1 MTRGKGSA
9 GGNFGEDETMSSEA
23 NDWSIAAVADS
34 SASGCD
40 SVRQW
45 LREHNWSVNPAFM
58 ELLQR
63 PEHEAQPLILL
74 AHADLRVVGG
84 LFAEMQLS
92 WLRVSIMAVDPEW
105 RSRGIGGAL
114 LADAERQAIARGCKY
129 VYVDTME
136 YQASR
141 FYHAHGFATV
151 GEIPD
156 WDSHG
161 HKKFYLSKRLQ

>member
-1 MTRGKGSA
+1 
-9 GGNFGEDETMSSEA
+9 MSSEVT
-23 NDWSIAAVADS
+23 DWSIATVANS

-40 SVRQW
+40 LVRQW
-45 LREHNWSVNPAFM
+45 LREHNWRVNLAFM

-63 PEHEAQPLILL
+63 PEHEAQSLVLL
-74 AHADLRVVGG
+74 ARAESRVVGG
-84 LFAEMQLS
+84 LFAGTQLS

-114 LADAERQAIARGCKY
+114 LAEAERQAIALGCKY

-136 YQASR
+136 YQAPR

-161 HKKFYLSKRLQ
+161 HKKFYLFKRLQ